1 MSNLLLSLI
10 SFLSFQNQP
19 MYVMSEIDNIYTN
32 QEKTLKITTLDCKE
46 KVYVDL
52 AYVTYADEWNSIK
65 QIVFSNGV
73 TCQIDKI
80 EEITIFQG

>member
-1 MSNLLLSLI
+1 MSKLLLSLI

-19 MYVMSEIDNIYTN
+19 MYVMSEVENIYTN

-46 KVYVDL
+46 KVYIDL
-52 AYVTYADEWNSIK
+52 AYITYYDQWNSIK

-80 EEITIFQG
+80 EDMTIFQG

>member
-52 AYVTYADEWNSIK
+52 ATYADEWNSIK

>member
-1 MSNLLLSLI
+1 MSKLLLSLI

-19 MYVMSEIDNIYTN
+19 MYVMSEVENIYTN

>member
-1 MSNLLLSLI
+1 MKVFFSILV

>member
-1 MSNLLLSLI
+1 MSKLLLSLI

-19 MYVMSEIDNIYTN
+19 MYVMSEVENIYTN

-46 KVYVDL
+46 KVYIDL
-52 AYVTYADEWNSIK
+52 AYITYSDQWNSIK

-80 EEITIFQG
+80 EDMTIFQG